1 MEIAA
6 LALDTHQFGV
16 HEFLQVEGQ
25 RRRRDVEHRGQDAGR
40 HARGAGADEG
50 AEHAQTGLLGQGGKG
65 SDGRFFIHSSKYMEM
80 MAWVK
85 YCKAIPARKF
95 ANASD
100 DVYNANH
107 AHSGVEEQKLTLPI
121 VLFLALGACFGLVTY
136 SNRHLFSE
144 GPTRRGEQGRSD
156 PMNGRIMWVLI
167 CTFLWPIMALT
178 GLHSW
183 WVLARRRALAVRSKR
198 D

>member
-1 MEIAA
+1 
-6 LALDTHQFGV
+6 
-16 HEFLQVEGQ
+16 
-25 RRRRDVEHRGQDAGR
+25 
-40 HARGAGADEG
+40 
-50 AEHAQTGLLGQGGKG
+50 
-65 SDGRFFIHSSKYMEM
+65 MEM

-85 YCKAIPARKF
+85 HRKAIPARKF